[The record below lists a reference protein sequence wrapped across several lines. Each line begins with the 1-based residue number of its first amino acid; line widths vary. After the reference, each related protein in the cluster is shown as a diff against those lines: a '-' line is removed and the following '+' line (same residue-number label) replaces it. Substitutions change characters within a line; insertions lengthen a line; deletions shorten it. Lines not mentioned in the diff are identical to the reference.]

1 MIKKLSM
8 TLLALTSSVGFAG
21 TMGVVVDTFNPSLY
35 LKVGSG
41 GSWSMNSD
49 IQPDNT
55 VWDRAFQGYNANLGS
70 TALYSAAIGYN
81 LNPLWSFDFDYIY
94 RPSYQYYKYQDF
106 FPNTANTA
114 NYSSVS
120 RTRVF
125 NLASNSLMANA
136 YLHGKGLSDSLAW
149 NVGSCYTLEP
159 FIGAGLGV
167 AFNTLYNFHS
177 ESVDGEAKAI
187 MNDNF
192 RTSFAWQL
200 SAGLNLFNDSHFNLA
215 AGYRYYNGGTFTS
228 NNYAWYSPVNGVG
241 AYSEITSPWK
251 GSLQANEFFVTLA
264 YKIDA

>member
-8 TLLALTSSVGFAG
+8 TLLALTSSFGFAG

-49 IQPDNT
+49 IQPDNED
-55 VWDRAFQGYNANLGS
+55 WAPAIQGYNANLGS

-94 RPSYQYYKYQDF
+94 RPSYQYDKYQDF
-106 FPNTANTA
+106 LPSS

-177 ESVDGEAKAI
+177 EYVDGEAIAI

-228 NNYAWYSPVNGVG
+228 NNYYGYSPENGVG
-241 AYSEITSPWK
+241 AYSEIASPWK